1 MTMTDERL
9 AELDAVMAKATAGE
23 WGVWAEP
30 CAHPSSAQ
38 QELVQQVEQTESFVG
53 ALYLIEAEG
62 KCPAT
67 TGCGPTSAANAAAI
81 VALHNT
87 YPDLR
92 AHIDAQAATIA
103 ANTEREIHLT
113 YVLKGLLGAYEAIVR
128 QTGKDDL
135 LRDDAPTWRNTA
147 RTTLLALAER
157 AASLR
162 AIAGSIVE

>member
-1 MTMTDERL
+1 MTMTAKRL

-103 ANTEREIHLT
+103 RLREAAKRIADHPNF
-113 YVLKGLLGAYEAIVR
+113 YI
-128 QTGKDDL
+128 
-135 LRDDAPTWRNTA
+135 TA
-147 RTTLLALAER
+147 CECGEPECATTQFIA
-157 AASLR
+157 
-162 AIAGSIVE
+162 AIAEAEGAQ